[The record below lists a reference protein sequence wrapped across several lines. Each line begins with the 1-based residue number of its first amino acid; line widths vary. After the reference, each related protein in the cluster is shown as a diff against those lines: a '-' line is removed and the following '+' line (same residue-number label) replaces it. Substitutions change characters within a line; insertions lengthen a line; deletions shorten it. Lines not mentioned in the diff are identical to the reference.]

1 MSNQARVKGSTS
13 TGHLICITGSSF
25 SARFI
30 CIKREKKKSLIKI
43 LKILFL
49 DVGWPGYGRF
59 FGFVTRVGRY
69 QSLIS
74 FEMI

>member
-1 MSNQARVKGSTS
+1 MLDLYVLK
-13 TGHLICITGSSF
+13 
-25 SARFI
+25 
-30 CIKREKKKSLIKI
+30 EKKKNSLIKI

-49 DVGWPGYGRF
+49 DVGWPGYDRF

>member
-13 TGHLICITGSSF
+13 TGHLICITGSFF

-30 CIKREKKKSLIKI
+30 CKEKKKNSLIRI

-49 DVGWPGYGRF
+49 DVGWPGYDRF